1 MREQARH
8 RRPARISVA
17 PIKTS
22 PSLQTSDGALTTGVD
37 LLELRKRSEDGEGT
51 VLEANP
57 GSCSESPPA
66 HVRRIK
72 HSDVARLVLIHLRDE
87 PYHSGFR
94 LRERVVF
101 GFENQSRIVLERKPS
116 SLILVVPTTQ

>member
-51 VLEANP
+51 VLEANTQKLQRDRH
-57 GSCSESPPA
+57 PA

-72 HSDVARLVLIHLRDE
+72 HSDQLHGLSLSISATSHTTLAFACANASFSVSKI
-87 PYHSGFR
+87 
-94 LRERVVF
+94 RV
-101 GFENQSRIVLERKPS
+101 E
-116 SLILVVPTTQ
+116 